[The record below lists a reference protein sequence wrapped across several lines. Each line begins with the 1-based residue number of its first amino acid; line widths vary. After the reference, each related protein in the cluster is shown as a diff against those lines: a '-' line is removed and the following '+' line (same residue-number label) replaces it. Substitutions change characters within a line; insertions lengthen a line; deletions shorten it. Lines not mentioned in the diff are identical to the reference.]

1 MSNNLTENE
10 NTISEEHLQ
19 EKLPSSKISA
29 QGELNQEEPQSI
41 KSVIISEILS
51 WTKLI
56 VFTLLLAVVLNQVVI
71 VNASIPTGSMESA
84 IMPNDRIIAFRLSYL
99 FSDPERF
106 DIVIFRYPDNESLL
120 YVKRIIGLPGETV
133 TIRNGQ
139 VFIDDSQIP
148 LRDDF
153 INEPARG
160 DYGPFLV
167 PENSYFM
174 LGDNRNNSE
183 DSRAWAN
190 PFVNRDGILG
200 RAIFRYHR
208 GFALLN

>member
-1 MSNNLTENE
+1 MFDKFTETSKQNDQIQDELSSIEMSTHE
-10 NTISEEHLQ
+10 T
-19 EKLPSSKISA
+19 
-29 QGELNQEEPQSI
+29 EPQSI
-41 KSVIISEILS
+41 KSVIISEIFS

-56 VFTLLLAVVLNQVVI
+56 VFTLLLAVILNQFVI

-84 IMPNDRIIAFRLSYL
+84 IMPNDRIIAFRLSYWL
-99 FSDPERF
+99 SDPDRF

-133 TIRNGQ
+133 TIRDGL
-139 VFIDDSQIP
+139 VFINDSQTP
-148 LRDDF
+148 LQDDF
-153 INEPARG
+153 INESPRG
-160 DYGPFLV
+160 NYGPFLV
-167 PENSYFM
+167 PEDSYFM

-190 PFVNRDGILG
+190 PFVHRSGILG